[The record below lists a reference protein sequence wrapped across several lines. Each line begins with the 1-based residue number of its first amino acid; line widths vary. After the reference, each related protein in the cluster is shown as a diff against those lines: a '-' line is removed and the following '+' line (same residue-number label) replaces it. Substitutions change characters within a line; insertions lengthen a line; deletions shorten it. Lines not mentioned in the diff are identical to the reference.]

1 MVWLLLLSVT
11 KLISR
16 NLTAR
21 QHLNGI
27 RSLIGGG
34 TLVRALA
41 LSVLYLRE
49 TCPDASPKAISG
61 STSYLRV

>member
-49 TCPDASPKAISG
+49 TH
-61 STSYLRV
+61 T